1 MKRRTNELARDLH
14 RQRIEQATESIDG
27 FWRIARWVRNRGK
40 PRATFTPTLH
50 YNNTSYTAPKEKA
63 ALFREVLHPEPPEA
77 DLSDIGPQYRYPKPY
92 TMPPITLDEPNKA
105 PGPDGIPNLV
115 LQRLLPTIEAYLVN
129 LFNTCLRQ
137 QYCPD
142 HFRKSTIVILRK
154 PGKPDYSDLK
164 AYCPI
169 ALLSTIGKALES
181 VLARRL
187 SYLVEQYNLL
197 LKQHIGG
204 RRGRSCELAI
214 HLLLEET
221 HSAWREGSRVASGL
235 ALDAAGAFD
244 NVNYIRLIHD
254 LRKRQVLDDLIGWIE
269 SFLSNCRT
277 SITLLEGNMGEFL
290 VNTGIPQGS
299 PLSLI
304 LFLFFN
310 ADLIKQIL
318 AECPDRKHQMV
329 PKPSGRLDIPLII
342 KGVEIKPTDSIKYL
356 GVYLD
361 THLTGEVHVQ
371 EMRKKAA
378 KLVVGLSSIAGSTW
392 GTPLVHLRKIYTA
405 VLQPQIMYACSTW
418 YIRGGRGFT
427 GAQRAAEQA
436 IRLIQDQAL
445 HQISG
450 AFKRM
455 LRQALEV
462 CLHVP
467 PAELTLAKLAEEA
480 CLRIMTSP
488 LRSTLY

>member
-1 MKRRTNELARDLH
+1 MAKLKHHAWEDYAEARKEMKWRTNELARDLH

-27 FWRIARWVRNRGK
+27 FWRIARWVYNRGK
-40 PRATFTPTLH
+40 PRAMFTPTLH
-50 YNNTSYTAPKEKA
+50 YNNTSYTALKEKA
-63 ALFREVLHPEPPEA
+63 ALFREVLHPEPLEA

-92 TMPPITLDEPNKA
+92 TMPPITLDKVRTAVTNVKPNKA
-105 PGPDGIPNLV
+105 PGLDGILNLV

-129 LFNTCLRQ
+129 LFNACLRQ

-142 HFRKSTIVILRK
+142 YFRKSTTVILCK
-154 PGKPDYSDLK
+154 PGKPDYSNLK

-204 RRGRSCELAI
+204 RRGCSCELAI

-221 HSAWREGSRVASGL
+221 HSVWREGSRVALEL

-244 NVNYIRLIHD
+244 NVNYIRLIHN
-254 LRKRQVLDDLIGWIE
+254 LRKRRVLDDLIGWIK
-269 SFLSNCRT
+269 SFLSNRRT

-299 PLSLI
+299 PLSPI

-310 ADLIKQIL
+310 ADLIEQIL
-318 AECPDRKHQMV
+318 TEYPDVIVAERWERSHASKFAPAKYQLTHFWRKHQIV
-329 PKPSGRLDIPLII
+329 PKPSGRLDVPLTI

-378 KLVVGLSSIAGSTW
+378 KLVAGLSSIAGSTW
-392 GTPLVHLRKIYTA
+392 RTPLVHLRKIYIA
-405 VLQPQIMYACSTW
+405 VL
-418 YIRGGRGFT
+418 
-427 GAQRAAEQA
+427 
-436 IRLIQDQAL
+436 
-445 HQISG
+445 
-450 AFKRM
+450 
-455 LRQALEV
+455 
-462 CLHVP
+462 
-467 PAELTLAKLAEEA
+467 
-480 CLRIMTSP
+480 
-488 LRSTLY
+488 